1 MVGMSKTVENNSA
14 PISTADDHN
23 APTPANHRGHTYQ
36 LPQGFEHCS
45 KLKPV
50 VEAPTSL
57 ERVRALVTILVN
69 PGGCPWDAQ
78 QTNRT
83 LLKNLLEETYEFVD
97 TVEEND
103 REGMREELGDL
114 LMQSI
119 YQSAVCEKDHED
131 PFTLDEVCDRLVTKL
146 ITRHPHVFAPDDDP
160 HANHEDSPE
169 EVLAVW
175 NAMKQQEKHRKSVV
189 EGISHAQGAL
199 PRAAKIIHRASKAEP
214 AQLLDQALDFS
225 DTKITHTAESAKA
238 AESSGSNGVDVTS
251 SAYADRILAV
261 IRDADA
267 HGVDVETA
275 LRNRL
280 REVEERL
287 VALETAKDSAA

>member
-1 MVGMSKTVENNSA
+1 MSENVEIVA
-14 PISTADDHN
+14 ATITHHN
-23 APTPANHRGHTYQ
+23 DSEVDPTYHLPA
-36 LPQGFEHCS
+36 GFEHCS

-50 VEAPTSL
+50 LDAPTAL

-69 PGGCPWDAQ
+69 PGGCPWDER

-97 TVEEND
+97 TVEEDD

-119 YQSAVCEKDHED
+119 YQAAVCEKDQGD

-160 HANHEDSPE
+160 HASQEDSPE

-175 NAMKQQEKHRKSVV
+175 NAMKQREKHRKSVV
-189 EGISHAQGAL
+189 EGISRAQGAF
-199 PRAAKIIHRASKAEP
+199 PRAAKIIHRAAKAKH
-214 AQLLDQALDFS
+214 AQLLDQALAS
-225 DTKITHTAESAKA
+225 TGAGRTEATETIVMPEATETTAAAGNKANVNTSANPDT
-238 AESSGSNGVDVTS
+238 
-251 SAYADRILAV
+251 YANRILA
-261 IRDADA
+261 IIHEADA
-267 HGVDVETA
+267 HGIDMESA

-280 REVEERL
+280 REVEQRL
-287 VALETAKDSAA
+287 VTLESATK

>member
-1 MVGMSKTVENNSA
+1 MVGMT
-14 PISTADDHN
+14 T
-23 APTPANHRGHTYQ
+23 NHDAIAYQ
-36 LPQGFEHCS
+36 LPEGFERCS

-50 VEAPTSL
+50 AEAPTAL

-69 PGGCPWDAQ
+69 PGGCPWDEK

-119 YQSAVCEKDHED
+119 YQAAVCEKDQTD
-131 PFTLDEVCDRLVTKL
+131 PFTLDAVCDRLVTKL

-160 HANHEDSPE
+160 HAAEEDSPE

-175 NAMKQQEKHRKSVV
+175 NAMKQREKRRKSVV
-189 EGISHAQGAL
+189 EGISHAQGAF
-199 PRAAKIIHRASKAEP
+199 PRAAKIIHRAAKAGHT
-214 AQLLDQALDFS
+214 QLLDQAIDFPDADS
-225 DTKITHTAESAKA
+225 GTAA
-238 AESSGSNGVDVTS
+238 D
-251 SAYADRILAV
+251 AYADRILTI
-261 IRDADA
+261 IREADT
-267 HGVDVETA
+267 HGIDMETA

-280 REVEERL
+280 REVEQRL
-287 VALETAKDSAA
+287 VALESDAA

>member
-1 MVGMSKTVENNSA
+1 MVGMSETAENNTLPNDVASTSA
-14 PISTADDHN
+14 ADS
-23 APTPANHRGHTYQ
+23 PVNHGDGTYR
-36 LPQGFEHCS
+36 LPQGFKHCS

-50 VEAPTSL
+50 VEAPTAL
-57 ERVRALVTILVN
+57 ERVRALVTILVH
-69 PGGCPWDAQ
+69 PGGCPWDVQ

-119 YQSAVCEKDHED
+119 YQAAVCEKDDAD

-160 HANHEDSPE
+160 HASHEDSPE

-175 NAMKQQEKHRKSVV
+175 NAMKQQEKHRKSVI

-199 PRAAKIIHRASKAEP
+199 PRAAKIIHRANKAEHS
-214 AQLLDQALDFS
+214 QLLDQALDFS
-225 DTKITHTAESAKA
+225 GTRSARPAESDKA
-238 AESSGSNGVDVTS
+238 AESSRGNDANATSNT
-251 SAYADRILAV
+251 YADRILAV

-287 VALETAKDSAA
+287 VALETAKDSTA